1 MELLEGYYKT
11 KNNFYDILEVCM
23 QHIIFCWVYLLCS
36 NCLGCRGENNCH
48 WCIWYIS
55 CDCAVWR
62 FWYKKIYF
70 ETLSIP
76 FVNFVPFSGE
86 AFEEVKEKSGEER
99 YNVKLTLSFVDTK
112 FVELGIITENGKH
125 CFTKGV

>member
-1 MELLEGYYKT
+1 ME
-11 KNNFYDILEVCM
+11 ILV
-23 QHIIFCWVYLLCS
+23 
-36 NCLGCRGENNCH
+36 
-48 WCIWYIS
+48 
-55 CDCAVWR
+55 
-62 FWYKKIYF
+62 KKIYF

-76 FVNFVPFSGE
+76 FVNSVPFSGE